1 MLRYTLIQPVPPPKA
16 IKDGREMGPGV
27 TEVELRYPRAKAFV
41 EMSKAGDFDDEVR
54 TIVGL
59 AKAIVVH
66 PGTAGFSVDELWIG
80 DIKGIVEAGESAGF
94 FPSETPAQKTAIE
107 LLQKEVT
114 ELKSR
119 VRALEGST
127 DGASD

>member
-27 TEVELRYPRAKAFV
+27 TEIELRYPRAKAFV
-41 EMSKAGDFDDEVR
+41 EMAKAGDFDDEVR
-54 TIVGL
+54 AAVGL

-80 DIKGIVEAGESAGF
+80 DIKGIVEAGEAAGF

-107 LLQKEVT
+107 LLQKEVK

-119 VRALEGST
+119 VLALEGAT
-127 DGASD
+127 EGAID